1 MSRLLPFLIAGLVAL
16 CVAAPLAA
24 AGAPLRVTLDPGH
37 GGSDPGAQVEGLN
50 ESDLVLD
57 FAKRLRDVLTDS
69 GRFEVSLTRE
79 ADERVALDRRVTR
92 ARAAGAEVF
101 ISLHAD
107 ALAEGDGHASGVT
120 VYTLSASDTDD
131 ADRRLK
137 ERHGRTDLLTGVD
150 LRGAEDDVAQA
161 LIDLSRRDTLP
172 RGKALA
178 DAIVSS
184 FGAGELAVNS
194 RPHRHGGFAVLHAA
208 DIPSVLIELGFLSS
222 ARDRRR
228 LTSEDWL
235 DGAAQAIRDGL
246 ILWADEDRLRTAG
259 FRQ

>member
-1 MSRLLPFLIAGLVAL
+1 MSRLQSFLLAGFFAL
-16 CVAAPLAA
+16 CVATPLAA
-24 AGAPLRVTLDPGH
+24 SDAPLRVTLDPGH
-37 GGSDPGAQVEGLN
+37 GGSDPGAQADGLN

-57 FAKRLRDVLTDS
+57 FAKRLRDVLSES
-69 GRFEVSLTRE
+69 GRFVVTLTRE
-79 ADERVALDRRVTR
+79 ADERVALDRRITR
-92 ARAAGAEVF
+92 ARASGAEIF

-120 VYTLSASDTDD
+120 VYTLSRSDVAD
-131 ADRRLK
+131 ADRRLT
-137 ERHGRTDLLTGVD
+137 ERHARTDLLTGVD
-150 LRGAEDDVAQA
+150 LRGTEDDVAQA

-184 FGAGELAVNS
+184 FRAGELTVNS

-222 ARDRRR
+222 ARDRKR

-235 DGAAQAIRDGL
+235 DGAAQSIRDGL
-246 ILWADEDRLRTAG
+246 ILWADEDRLGTAG
-259 FRQ
+259 FRK